1 MKIIEHLKRKIELLT
16 RCKRYAS
23 KLNRIDRLLTITE
36 RQWKDLSPDTKEL
49 IKRIDDIL
57 D

>member
-1 MKIIEHLKRKIELLT
+1 MNFIRRIKEKVSLLR

-23 KLNRIDRLLTITE
+23 KLNRIEQLLIRVE
-36 RQWKDLSPDTKEL
+36 WQWKDLSPDTKEL
-49 IKRIDDIL
+49 IKEIDKIL

>member
-1 MKIIEHLKRKIELLT
+1 MKIIEHLKRKNELLT
-16 RCKRYAS
+16 RCKQYAS
-23 KLNRIDRLLTITE
+23 KLNRIEHLLTITE
-36 RQWKDLSPDTKEL
+36 RQWEDLSPDTKEL